1 MVQSPLPY
9 DSIQLATAVDLV
21 NTYDPW
27 FAEPESL
34 GDTGALAQFLAAH
47 NYGQHI
53 DLDDADLARALSLR
67 SHLRA
72 VFATEDLS
80 LAVRALA
87 DAMSGSR
94 VKVEP
99 TVLDSGAASLAL
111 TSDAIDPPVARLAAD
126 TVIGLDPGAGAL
138 RHRALAGMCRQP
150 VPGSI
155 RGCVAQRRPPL
166 LLPPL
171 RQPDQRRRLS
181 RTPPFQLI
189 RVKMDRTG

>member
-9 DSIQLATAVDLV
+9 DSIQLATAVALV

-99 TVLDSGAASLAL
+99 TELDSGAASLAL
-111 TSDAIDPPVARLAAD
+111 TSDAVDPPVARLAAD
-126 TVIGLDPGAGAL
+126 TVIGLT
-138 RHRALAGMCRQP
+138 RALERYGIERLRECAASPCREAF
-150 VPGSI
+150 VDASRNGARRFCSH
-155 RGCVAQRRPPL
+155 RCANRTNVAAFRE
-166 LLPPL
+166 
-171 RQPDQRRRLS
+171 RRRS
-181 RTPPFQLI
+181 N
-189 RVKMDRTG
+189 